1 MLKLFWLLRLNVL
14 QKLRSIAN
22 YQFGSSVGKILFPEN
37 IEVRFSSRTG
47 KVKEVYLDG
56 KLLATL
62 KPTGNLSL
70 TVDGFKRIVKSFNS
84 PRFRVI
90 VQKKAAEFVK
100 KGRNVFAKHVKN
112 VDLEIRPGEEV
123 VVVDKNDEVLAVGK
137 AILSG
142 REMLAFNRGVA
153 VKVRHGIED

>member
-1 MLKLFWLLRLNVL
+1 MNVL

-22 YQFGSSVGKILFPEN
+22 YQFGSGVGRVLFPEN

-70 TVDGFKRIVKSFNS
+70 TVEGFKRIVKSFAP
-84 PRFRVI
+84 PRFRVV
-90 VQKKAAEFVK
+90 VQKEAVEFVR
-100 KGRNVFAKHVKN
+100 KGRDVFAKYVKD

-123 VVVDKNDEVLAVGK
+123 VVVDDNDEVLAVGK
-137 AILSG
+137 AVLSG
-142 REMLAFNRGVA
+142 REMLAFKRGVA
-153 VKVRHGIED
+153 VKVRHGVED